1 MRRIFFLYKMQN
13 APIGYA
19 RLIIISCQ
27 LKIAKLFPYLAPP
40 RRPFPLPLDRIQN
53 TRELTPVFL
62 FAQINGRSDH
72 HRETAGVQFF
82 NLKAL
87 PRGGLRRAPP
97 SRIHVDYP
105 LSIDVI
111 GHNRRG
117 AHFGGESSIFLVADP
132 EPLSFGARLRDPG
145 AARAS
150 RLFRTS
156 TVSRRVLRACATAP
170 RDLRMRAALLAHAR
184 PRSARARS
192 LACHPGRQRELKR
205 LASKIWVFLHQR
217 RARTRM

>member
-1 MRRIFFLYKMQN
+1 MQN

-62 FAQINGRSDH
+62 FTQINGRSDH

-97 SRIHVDYP
+97 S
-105 LSIDVI
+105 
-111 GHNRRG
+111 
-117 AHFGGESSIFLVADP
+117 
-132 EPLSFGARLRDPG
+132 
-145 AARAS
+145 
-150 RLFRTS
+150 
-156 TVSRRVLRACATAP
+156 
-170 RDLRMRAALLAHAR
+170 
-184 PRSARARS
+184 
-192 LACHPGRQRELKR
+192 
-205 LASKIWVFLHQR
+205 
-217 RARTRM
+217 